1 MCSLSS
7 PLEYLSL
14 PPLSGFRGL
23 RARFTHHHTLHGFQ
37 AARQQQPAPP
47 NLCFLWIHYIAWW
60 LFYLG
65 LLFMTL
71 GVSWSAFQN
80 RMHVWRN
87 AHVPQVPSGMRFLL
101 RERDQFLARFYYGS
115 VHQQVP
121 VYLQAMYVLWTQRLF
136 VTLMQKHSSLWD
148 VSIGPS
154 QWQISGCP

>member
-1 MCSLSS
+1 
-7 PLEYLSL
+7 
-14 PPLSGFRGL
+14 
-23 RARFTHHHTLHGFQ
+23 
-37 AARQQQPAPP
+37 
-47 NLCFLWIHYIAWW
+47 
-60 LFYLG
+60 
-65 LLFMTL
+65 MTL